1 MTLCGRRT
9 LRSEFGVA
17 PVPAE
22 VRPLRPRMVWL
33 FFEVL
38 GSTVASLLVSF
49 PRLVRQAFERLEP
62 CEGKLSRTVLR
73 GLGGSNPARLLD
85 RSYRSLVK
93 MYHPGRFPSDSAEK
107 AEAER
112 QIRNINEAYSVL
124 SKPARRASYDT
135 RLHSHAICCTET
147 KPEHCSKCGK
157 PTGYWGTVKR
167 AAVCHRCTGTIL

>member
-9 LRSEFGVA
+9 LCSELGVA

-22 VRPLRPRMVWL
+22 VRPLRPRTVWL
-33 FFEVL
+33 SFEVL

-85 RSYRSLVK
+85 R
-93 MYHPGRFPSDSAEK
+93 G
-107 AEAER
+107 
-112 QIRNINEAYSVL
+112 
-124 SKPARRASYDT
+124 
-135 RLHSHAICCTET
+135 
-147 KPEHCSKCGK
+147 
-157 PTGYWGTVKR
+157 WG
-167 AAVCHRCTGTIL
+167 